1 MGGEVLK
8 MKITIEGTNMKMRG
22 VKERINMMKNER
34 ENLGR
39 NPSSRQAIWE
49 ERGRRVAAQLLPVAF
64 HHQLQLQLQ
73 YHFDQI
79 HLGILLQFSLQF
91 EKPSPAIRSLKMV
104 PKLASEVAHLDGA
117 TIRDKVVKV
126 ANKKI
131 SMAIG
136 RLLTSASTFSC
147 VNCSSKTALMF
158 AASSVPSQEN
168 VFDLKLHWLIDFSLE
183 NTQVLAF

>member
-1 MGGEVLK
+1 

-64 HHQLQLQLQ
+64 HQHELHHQLQLQLQ
-73 YHFDQI
+73 YHCDQI

-104 PKLASEVAHLDGA
+104 PKLPSEVAHLDG
-117 TIRDKVVKV
+117 TKIRDKVVKV
-126 ANKKI
+126 ANKKF
-131 SMAIG
+131 SSASG

-147 VNCSSKTALMF
+147 VNCSSKTVLMF

-168 VFDLKLHWLIDFSLE
+168 TFHWNL
-183 NTQVLAF
+183 N